1 MHEIALPESEWWNEL
16 SENEEISKEAT
27 ELLDGIINHF
37 KNHTPGLTATPELI
51 ELAKKSFPD
60 GVTLGGKNYEI
71 VVYEPTDQNK
81 IGRSFFT
88 LIQKFPGGKLKHLSE
103 C

>member
-51 ELAKKSFPD
+51 ELAKKIISRWSYSWR
-60 GVTLGGKNYEI
+60 K
-71 VVYEPTDQNK
+71 
-81 IGRSFFT
+81 
-88 LIQKFPGGKLKHLSE
+88 KLRDCCL
-103 C
+103 